1 MRGCGYM
8 GTFLDREQAVNLIC
22 EQQERLYSVLDAR
35 LDDRT
40 QKKLLQQS
48 FRCSLAPVEQG
59 RIEIHLL
66 FLRCVFVPDELPD
79 PKRFRFS
86 VLDVSWMA
94 SQNIRFQKKIEQ
106 QGEKQTSPEADA
118 ISFRTII
125 KRDAQAKKNFKKWSG
140 SIRKMIQKVVQSKL
154 IENPQR
160 IAEIITRDAFWDCII
175 SQTGLHPA
183 YNDQGYMDQELV
195 AQELLVDWQGKV
207 VGRDV
212 PRHPLGWDLRK
223 LCQGFSRYLVLPQLR
238 ERFMWQF
245 IPEGERRKWNHEATA
260 PWHIGWYELNGNP
273 VMSGIRSAETRPSGY
288 GSALLRDLSQPNR
301 LEDLLSVAPYEIT
314 VPLLCYGIFSVIKP
328 FLPDYP
334 ARISVNDSFSSVM
347 KRQKEMIF
355 LSLTGPHSQALA
367 NLFYGAF
374 VDYGEGER
382 AGEKEAKKRLRQ
394 LQSRV
399 HDGVVILDEE
409 FKNLQTFRNRAMLR
423 DACIVLT
430 NSAFEENQFEI
441 RLSSDAFDPQCC
453 SPAMQ
458 QVFPRVLI
466 AFVDWFWEEYV
477 WRREEKVQEALGCI
491 AGQAHKLYQRWRQL
505 FAGEKESQIPNKL
518 RRLSDSPAGNWSE
531 LNDVIKLYTDQLE
544 EIIEKDAGDQRCNTR
559 KKEAALKWVSDFS
572 KQAKEEAKK
581 YRLIADTSF
590 ANDFFR
596 LSSIRKQ
603 YPRKWTNL
611 QIALCVFQKFRKTHS
626 EYAQISFPKPWEEY
640 LQEDSKTS
648 SQTYEEL
655 FFCYLS
661 QQLEAGRVIQFRTK
675 RTADCSGWYDGVKDL
690 FYLPYS
696 DYYSDFRNWATEQG
710 RMDLPSQRVFQKQ
723 LAEKGFLLLADNHS
737 KSGYKRAD
745 HRMVVDP
752 YSDTKPK
759 VSVIKVRPDLTELS
773 AAAQTVMQ
781 QLKAQKVPR
790 RRDALKE
797 K

>member
-1 MRGCGYM
+1 MR
-8 GTFLDREQAVNLIC
+8 TFLDREQVVDLIC

-35 LDDRT
+35 LDDSAQET
-40 QKKLLQQS
+40 LFQQS
-48 FRCSLAPVEQG
+48 FRCSLAPVEKG
-59 RIEIHLL
+59 LIEMHLL

-79 PKRFRFS
+79 TKRFRFS
-86 VLDVSWMA
+86 VLDLCWMA
-94 SQNIRFQKKIEQ
+94 SQNIRIQKKIEQ

-118 ISFRTII
+118 ISSRTII
-125 KRDAQAKKNFKKWSG
+125 KRDAQAKKNYRKWSG
-140 SIRKMIQKVVQSKL
+140 SIRKLIQEAVLRNL
-154 IENPQR
+154 IADPKR
-160 IAEIITRDAFWDCII
+160 TAEIITGDAFWEDAIC
-175 SQTGLHPA
+175 QTGLHPA
-183 YNDQGYMDQELV
+183 YNDQGRVIRELV

-245 IPEGERRKWNHEATA
+245 IPEGERQKLNHMATA
-260 PWHIGWYELNGNP
+260 PWHIGWYELNGIP

-374 VDYGEGER
+374 VDYGEEER

-430 NSAFEENQFEI
+430 NSAVEENQFEI

-466 AFVDWFWEEYV
+466 AFVDWFREEYV

-572 KQAKEEAKK
+572 KQAREEAKE
-581 YRLIADTSF
+581 YRLTADTSF
-590 ANDFFR
+590 ANDFFHF
-596 LSSIRKQ
+596 SSIRKQ
-603 YPRKWTNL
+603 YSRKWANL
-611 QIALCVFQKFRKTHS
+611 QIALCVFLKFRETHS
-626 EYAQISFPKPWEEY
+626 EYARISLPEPWEAY
-640 LQEDSKTS
+640 LQEGSKVS
-648 SQTYEEL
+648 EKTYEQL
-655 FFCYLS
+655 FFGYLS
-661 QQLEAGRVIQFRTK
+661 QELEAGRVISFRTY
-675 RTADCSGWYDGVKDL
+675 RTADCSGWYDGAKEL
-690 FYLPYS
+690 FYLPYP

-710 RMDLPSQRVFQKQ
+710 WMDLPSQRVFQKQ

-773 AAAQTVMQ
+773 VAAQSIIQ
-781 QLKAQKVPR
+781 KLGAQKVPR

>member
-1 MRGCGYM
+1 MR
-8 GTFLDREQAVNLIC
+8 TFLDREQVVDLIC
-22 EQQERLYSVLDAR
+22 EQQERLYSVMDAR
-35 LDDRT
+35 LDDRAQET
-40 QKKLLQQS
+40 LFQQS
-48 FRCSLAPVEQG
+48 FRCSLAPVEKG

-94 SQNIRFQKKIEQ
+94 SQNIRFLKKNEQ
-106 QGEKQTSPEADA
+106 QGEMQTSPEADA

-140 SIRKMIQKVVQSKL
+140 SIRKMIQKVVRSKL

-260 PWHIGWYELNGNP
+260 PWHIGWYELNGIP

-466 AFVDWFWEEYV
+466 AFVDWFREEYV

-491 AGQAHKLYQRWRQL
+491 AGQARKLYQRWRQL
-505 FAGEKESQIPNKL
+505 FAGEKESEIPNKL

-572 KQAKEEAKK
+572 KRAREEAKK
-581 YRLIADTSF
+581 YRLTADTSF
-590 ANDFFR
+590 TNDFFHF
-596 LSSIRKQ
+596 SSIRKQ
-603 YPRKWTNL
+603 YPRKRAWANL

-626 EYAQISFPKPWEEY
+626 EYARISLPKPWEAY
-640 LQEDSKTS
+640 LQEGSKAS
-648 SQTYEEL
+648 EKTYEEL
-655 FFCYLS
+655 FFGYLS
-661 QQLEAGRVIQFRTK
+661 QELEAGRVILFRTN
-675 RTADCSGWYDGVKDL
+675 RTADCSGWYDGAKEL
-690 FYLPYS
+690 FYLPYP
-696 DYYSDFRNWATEQG
+696 DYYGDFRNWATEQG
-710 RMDLPSQRVFQKQ
+710 RMDLPSQRVFQKR
-723 LAEKGFLLLADNHS
+723 LAEKGFLLLADYHS
-737 KSGYKRAD
+737 KSGYQRPD
-745 HRMVVDP
+745 HRLIVDP

-759 VSVIKVRPDLTELS
+759 VSVIKVKPDLTELS

>member
-1 MRGCGYM
+1 M

-40 QKKLLQQS
+40 QKKLFQQS

-86 VLDVSWMA
+86 VLDLSWMA
-94 SQNIRFQKKIEQ
+94 SQNIRIQKKIEQ
-106 QGEKQTSPEADA
+106 QGEKQTRPEADA
-118 ISFRTII
+118 ISSRTII
-125 KRDAQAKKNFKKWSG
+125 KRDAQAKKNYRKWSG
-140 SIRKMIQKVVQSKL
+140 GIRKLIQEAVLRNL
-154 IENPQR
+154 IADPKR
-160 IAEIITRDAFWDCII
+160 TAEIITGDAFWESAIC
-175 SQTGLHPA
+175 QTGLHPA
-183 YNDQGYMDQELV
+183 YNDQGRVIWELV

-223 LCQGFSRYLVLPQLR
+223 LCQGFSRYLGFPQLR

-245 IPEGERRKWNHEATA
+245 IPEGERQKLNHMATA
-260 PWHIGWYELNGNP
+260 PWHIGWYELNGIP
-273 VMSGIRSAETRPSGY
+273 VMSGIRSAEKRPSGY
-288 GSALLRDLSQPNR
+288 GSALLRDLSQQSNR
-301 LEDLLSVAPYEIT
+301 LEDLLAVAPYEIT
-314 VPLLCYGIFSVIKP
+314 VPLFCYGIFSVIKP
-328 FLPDYP
+328 FLPNYP

-441 RLSSDAFDPQCC
+441 RLSSDAFDPQRC
-453 SPAMQ
+453 SPDMQ

-466 AFVDWFWEEYV
+466 AFVDWFREEYV
-477 WRREEKVQEALGCI
+477 WRQEEKVQEALGCI
-491 AGQAHKLYQRWRQL
+491 VGQAHKLYQRWRQL

-531 LNDVIKLYTDQLE
+531 LDDLIKLYTDRLE
-544 EIIEKDAGDQRCNTR
+544 AIIEKDSDDQIYNTR

-572 KQAKEEAKK
+572 KRAREDAKK
-581 YRLIADTSF
+581 YRLTADTSF
-590 ANDFFR
+590 TNDFFHF
-596 LSSIRKQ
+596 SSIRKQ
-603 YPRKWTNL
+603 YPRKRAWANL
-611 QIALCVFQKFRKTHS
+611 QIALCVFQKFRKTHL
-626 EYAQISFPKPWEEY
+626 EYAQISLPKPWEAY
-640 LQEDSKTS
+640 LQEGSNAS
-648 SQTYEEL
+648 EQTYEK
-655 FFCYLS
+655 FFFGYLS
-661 QQLEAGRVIQFRTK
+661 QELEAGRVISFRTY
-675 RTADCSGWYDGVKDL
+675 RTADCSGWYDGAKEL
-690 FYLPYS
+690 FYLPYP

-710 RMDLPSQRVFQKQ
+710 WMDLPSQRVFQKQ
-723 LAEKGFLLLADNHS
+723 LAEKGFLLLADYHS
-737 KSGYKRAD
+737 KSGYQRAD

>member
-1 MRGCGYM
+1 M

-35 LDDRT
+35 LDDRAQET
-40 QKKLLQQS
+40 LFRRS
-48 FRCSLAPVEQG
+48 FRCSLVPVEQG

-66 FLRCVFVPDELPD
+66 FLRYVFVPDELPD

-94 SQNIRFQKKIEQ
+94 SQNIRKRIV
-106 QGEKQTSPEADA
+106 TDA
-118 ISFRTII
+118 PDKGSDEDTVSYRTII
-125 KRDAQAKKNFKKWSG
+125 KRDPIAKEKFKKWSD
-140 SIRKMIQKVVQSKL
+140 SIQIEIQKIVGECLRTDKEQAAVAMTTKRFWRQ
-154 IENPQR
+154 IVEN
-160 IAEIITRDAFWDCII
+160 
-175 SQTGLHPA
+175 TGLHDA
-183 YNDQGYMDQELV
+183 YMEQDVV
-195 AQELLVDWQGKV
+195 AQNLIVDWQGHIASK
-207 VGRDV
+207 GAT
-212 PRHPLGWDLRK
+212 RHPLGWDLRK
-223 LCQGFSRYLVLPQLR
+223 LCQGFAEYLVLPHLR

-245 IPEGERRKWNHEATA
+245 LPEGERQKLNHMATA
-260 PWHIGWYELNGNP
+260 PWHIGWYDLNGIP
-273 VMSGIRSAETRPSGY
+273 VMSGIRSAETRTSGY

-301 LEDLLSVAPYEIT
+301 LEDLLAVAPYEIT

-334 ARISVNDSFSSVM
+334 ARISVNDSFCSVM

-466 AFVDWFWEEYV
+466 AFVDWFREEYV

-505 FAGEKESQIPNKL
+505 FAGEKESQIPNEL

-531 LNDVIKLYTDQLE
+531 LNDVIKLYTDRLE
-544 EIIEKDAGDQRCNTR
+544 AIIEKDSDDQIYNTR

-572 KQAKEEAKK
+572 KRAREEAKK
-581 YRLIADTSF
+581 YRLTADTSF
-590 ANDFFR
+590 TNDFFHF
-596 LSSIRKQ
+596 SSIRKQ
-603 YPRKWTNL
+603 YPRKRAWANL
-611 QIALCVFQKFRKTHS
+611 QIALCVFQKFRETHS
-626 EYAQISFPKPWEEY
+626 EYAQISLPEPWEAY
-640 LQEDSKTS
+640 LEEGSKVS
-648 SQTYEEL
+648 EKTYEQL
-655 FFCYLS
+655 FFGYLS
-661 QQLEAGRVIQFRTK
+661 QELEAGRVISFRTY
-675 RTADCSGWYDGVKDL
+675 RTADCSGWYDGAKEL
-690 FYLPYS
+690 FYLPYP

-710 RMDLPSQRVFQKQ
+710 WMDLPSQRVFQKQ

>member
-1 MRGCGYM
+1 M

-40 QKKLLQQS
+40 QKKLFQQS
-48 FRCSLAPVEQG
+48 FRCSLAPVDQG
-59 RIEIHLL
+59 RIEVHLL
-66 FLRCVFVPDELPD
+66 FLRYVFVPNELPD

-223 LCQGFSRYLVLPQLR
+223 LCQGFSRYLGFPQLR

-245 IPEGERRKWNHEATA
+245 IPEGERQKLNHMATA
-260 PWHIGWYELNGNP
+260 PWHIGWYELNGIP

-374 VDYGEGER
+374 VDYGEEER

-466 AFVDWFWEEYV
+466 AFVDWFREEYV

-572 KQAKEEAKK
+572 KRAREEAKK
-581 YRLIADTSF
+581 YRLTADTSF
-590 ANDFFR
+590 TNDFFHF
-596 LSSIRKQ
+596 SSIRKQ
-603 YPRKWTNL
+603 YPRKRAWANL
-611 QIALCVFQKFRKTHS
+611 QIALCVFQKFRETHS
-626 EYAQISFPKPWEEY
+626 EYARISLPEPWEAY
-640 LQEDSKTS
+640 LEEGSKVS
-648 SQTYEEL
+648 EKTYEQL
-655 FFCYLS
+655 FFGYLS
-661 QQLEAGRVIQFRTK
+661 QELEAGRVISFRTY
-675 RTADCSGWYDGVKDL
+675 RTADCSGWYDGAKEL
-690 FYLPYS
+690 FYLPYP

-710 RMDLPSQRVFQKQ
+710 WMDLPSQRVFQKQ

-773 AAAQTVMQ
+773 VAAQSIIQ
-781 QLKAQKVPR
+781 KLGAQKVPR